1 MYQRKFVKSGVLP
14 KEGPMGKHRVL
25 ATMSVMFFA
34 LAVVAL
40 CLAQGRP
47 TGTEIATFSTLPS
60 LGRGAEALAVDAAG
74 TTIVGSA
81 WDQSGL
87 LHAVKWSIQ
96 GNGSWA
102 ITDLP
107 RPPSATSAMASGVNN
122 FGDAAGNDFPSTTSH
137 PILWPA
143 TGGFDV
149 LGCADDP
156 GRASVHGISA
166 GAQVVIGQAGGA
178 AGVAA
183 VWRPGGACRE
193 NLPGGSGAAYAV
205 NGDGTIVGG
214 IANVGSANSGVPVRW
229 TNLAGKWQIEPLD
242 SRDGFAFGAN
252 NVGDL
257 AGYVVVPC
265 SLQDGCD
272 RAMIWYVAGS
282 SRELG
287 TLGGEQSQAN
297 DINANGEVVG
307 SSTSP
312 RVGNTA
318 YFWSESLGMMQLPFK
333 GHYAVANALSDVRPD
348 GTRLVVGAD
357 SRQNAVVWVVRN
369 P

>member
-1 MYQRKFVKSGVLP
+1 
-14 KEGPMGKHRVL
+14 
-25 ATMSVMFFA
+25 MSVMFFA

-47 TGTEIATFSTLPS
+47 TGSAIATFSTLPS
-60 LGRGAEALAVDAAG
+60 LGRGADALAVDAAG

-96 GNGSWA
+96 SDGSWA
-102 ITDLP
+102 ITNLP
-107 RPPSATSAMASGVNN
+107 WPPGATSAKASGVNN
-122 FGDAAGNDFPSTTSH
+122 FGDAAGNDFPGTTSH

-143 TGGFDV
+143 SGGFDV
-149 LGCADDP
+149 LGCSDDP
-156 GRASVHGISA
+156 GPASVYGISA
-166 GAQVVIGQAGGA
+166 GAQVVVGGAGGA

-183 VWRPGGACRE
+183 VWRPGGTCRE
-193 NLPGGSGAAYAV
+193 NLPGASGAAYAV

-214 IANVGSANSGVPVRW
+214 IANVGSANSVPVRW
-229 TNLAGKWQIEPLD
+229 TNLTGKWQIEPLD
-242 SRDGFAFGAN
+242 SRGGFALGAN

-257 AGYVVVPC
+257 AGFVVVPC

-287 TLGGEQSQAN
+287 TLGGEQSWAN

-307 SSTSP
+307 LSTSP

-318 YFWSESLGMMQLPFK
+318 YFWSESLGMVQLPFK
-333 GHYAVANALSDVRPD
+333 GRFAEANALSDVRPD

-357 SRQNAVVWVVRN
+357 SRQTSQNAVVWVVRN

>member
-1 MYQRKFVKSGVLP
+1 
-14 KEGPMGKHRVL
+14 MGKHRVL
-25 ATMSVMFFA
+25 ATMSAMFFA
-34 LAVVAL
+34 LSVVAL
-40 CLAQGRP
+40 CLAQGSP
-47 TGTEIATFSTLPS
+47 TGSEIAAFSTLPS

-81 WDQSGL
+81 WDRSGL
-87 LHAVKWSIQ
+87 LHAVKWSIESD
-96 GNGSWA
+96 GSWA

-107 RPPSATSAMASGVNN
+107 RPPSATSAKASGVNN
-122 FGDAAGNDFPSTTSH
+122 FGDAAGNDFPGTTSH

-143 TGGFDV
+143 TGGFSV

-156 GRASVHGISA
+156 GPVSVYGISA
-166 GAQVVIGQAGGA
+166 GAQVVVGA
-178 AGVAA
+178 AGGAA
-183 VWRPGGACRE
+183 VWRPGICRE
-193 NLPGGSGAAYAV
+193 NLPGASGIALAV

-214 IANVGSANSGVPVRW
+214 VANVSSANSGVPVRW
-229 TNLAGKWQIEPLD
+229 TNLTGKWQIEPLD
-242 SRDGFAFGAN
+242 SRSGLAFGAN
-252 NVGDL
+252 SVGDL

-287 TLGGEQSQAN
+287 TLGGEHSWAR

-318 YFWSESLGMMQLPFK
+318 YFWSESLGMVQLPFR
-333 GHYAVANALSDVRPD
+333 GRFAVANALSDVRQD